1 MAITILSVVL
11 LVLGLVGMTVT
22 VTWVLMRGNNTRLT
36 RLFVTCQCSV
46 MVWLISQ
53 LMILFSV
60 THKQLWFSY
69 IIGNIGISTF
79 APFWLMFSFEYAD
92 VRTWLKKAGIALPVI
107 SAAAVACV
115 VSNPV
120 HKLYYA
126 SFEKGH
132 ISYGKMFYIFQ
143 ILYYVFILAG
153 ICVIFIK
160 HSRGGTRMTRQSMLL
175 ALATAVPLFINT
187 LSVTHLIETKIEITP
202 LFFTFSVIVILIAI
216 SRYGLL
222 NINRIAINETVD
234 NISSAVMVF
243 DTNDIM
249 TYKNRCAETLIK
261 CENGTTY
268 SQLLKEIEH
277 KTGTR
282 LAPDFSS
289 SELKAGKKYFNI
301 RQNYCTNKK
310 GVHIARIIM
319 LTNVSEYYE
328 LLDTEKKLS
337 LEQERNRIAQ
347 EIHDSAGH
355 TFTMISSLS
364 RIIDSQLKE
373 KNVPDEVLEYVSE
386 IDGLSRSG
394 VTQLR
399 CSINNLR
406 DDEFMTSVTRAIS
419 TVTSAVR
426 GIDIDLCVQG
436 EEDESFEFCI
446 KEIYDN
452 TRESITNSMRYS
464 GADRIDVI
472 LKFLSDRLELYIF
485 DNGKGCSSIKENNGL
500 RGIRA
505 RTEALGG
512 TVRFNS
518 VEGEGF
524 TTIVKIPKRKE
535 GSDDKCNNS

>member
-11 LVLGLVGMTVT
+11 LVLGLVGMTGT

>member
-1 MAITILSVVL
+1 M
-11 LVLGLVGMTVT
+11 
-22 VTWVLMRGNNTRLT
+22 
-36 RLFVTCQCSV
+36 
-46 MVWLISQ
+46 
-53 LMILFSV
+53 
-60 THKQLWFSY
+60 
-69 IIGNIGISTF
+69 
-79 APFWLMFSFEYAD
+79 
-92 VRTWLKKAGIALPVI
+92 
-107 SAAAVACV
+107 
-115 VSNPV
+115 
-120 HKLYYA
+120 
-126 SFEKGH
+126 
-132 ISYGKMFYIFQ
+132 
-143 ILYYVFILAG
+143 
-153 ICVIFIK
+153 
-160 HSRGGTRMTRQSMLL
+160 
-175 ALATAVPLFINT
+175 
-187 LSVTHLIETKIEITP
+187 
-202 LFFTFSVIVILIAI
+202 
-216 SRYGLL
+216 
-222 NINRIAINETVD
+222 
-234 NISSAVMVF
+234 
-243 DTNDIM
+243 
-249 TYKNRCAETLIK
+249 
-261 CENGTTY
+261 
-268 SQLLKEIEH
+268 
-277 KTGTR
+277 
-282 LAPDFSS
+282 
-289 SELKAGKKYFNI
+289 
-301 RQNYCTNKK
+301 
-310 GVHIARIIM
+310 
-319 LTNVSEYYE
+319 
-328 LLDTEKKLS
+328 
-337 LEQERNRIAQ
+337 
-347 EIHDSAGH
+347 
-355 TFTMISSLS
+355 
-364 RIIDSQLKE
+364 
-373 KNVPDEVLEYVSE
+373 LEYVSD